1 VGVSGQGV
9 GAALHRLANEV
20 TATLAGLLGYVAV
33 LALLGMGVVQI
44 LQMDEVGAAID
55 SVPRTAWTVERPTVI
70 EEAAV
75 QTLDGSESPNRPTLR
90 TSVAAR

>member
-1 VGVSGQGV
+1 VGVSERGV
-9 GAALHRLANEV
+9 GVALHRLADEL

-33 LALLGMGVVQI
+33 LALLGMGVIQI
-44 LQMDEVGAAID
+44 LRMDEVGVAIE
-55 SVPRTAWTVERPTVI
+55 SVPRTAWVVERPTVI

-75 QTLDGSESPNRPTLR
+75 QTLDGSESPNRPMLR